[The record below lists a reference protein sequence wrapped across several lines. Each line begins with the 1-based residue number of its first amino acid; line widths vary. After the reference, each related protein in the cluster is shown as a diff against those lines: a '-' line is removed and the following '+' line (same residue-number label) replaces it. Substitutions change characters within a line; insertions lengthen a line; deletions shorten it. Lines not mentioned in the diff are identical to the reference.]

1 MRTLDWIV
9 LVASLVSIIAY
20 GLYRSRGSNTVDRYL
35 LAGRSMPW
43 YAMAL
48 SIMATQASAITFIST
63 TGQSYVDGMRFVQ
76 AYFGLPLAMI
86 VISAT
91 VVPVFHHLRVY
102 TAYEYL
108 ENRFDAKTRALASVI
123 FLCQRG
129 LSAGLTIYAPAIVL
143 SIILGWPESVTTSLM
158 GITVVTYTVI
168 GGIKA
173 VTWSDVQQMCVIF
186 LGLVVSLVTVFVL
199 LPHSVSIG
207 SAVFLAGAAGR
218 LNAVTT
224 NFDWNDRFNIWSGLI
239 GSTFLFLSYFGCDQ
253 SQVQRYLTGSSVAQS
268 RLSLLFN
275 AVAKIPMQFFI
286 LFIGAMVFV
295 FYLFVQPP
303 VLFQHAELAR
313 IERAADYA
321 PIQTQFQTAF
331 DSRRRAALAL
341 ADAHRKGDRMASAQD
356 LAEYRAAQRSID
368 DARNRASKLV
378 TATGGEKDFS
388 DTNYIFLSFVTRYL
402 PMGLVGLV
410 IAVIFAATMSASSG
424 EINSLATV
432 TIVDLYRRH
441 VRRGASDHHYVTASR
456 WATLFWGAYA
466 VLFAGWGKK
475 LGSLIVAVNVVGSL
489 FYGSLLG
496 CFVLAF
502 AFRRVRGTATFV
514 GMLAG
519 EVAIFW
525 AFFYTHISYLWYNVI
540 GCVVVI
546 ATALAITYFWPS
558 AGVPAK
564 SAKEYMP
571 RPE

>member
-1 MRTLDWIV
+1 MRALDWVV
-9 LVASLVSIIAY
+9 LLASLVSIVAY

-35 LAGRSMPW
+35 LAGKTMPW

-76 AYFGLPLAMI
+76 AYFGLPIAMI
-86 VISAT
+86 VVCAV
-91 VVPVFHHLRVY
+91 VVPVFYRARVY

-143 SIILGWPESVTTSLM
+143 SVILGWPERSTTLLM
-158 GITVVTYTVI
+158 GATVVTYTVI

-173 VTWSDVQQMCVIF
+173 VTWSDVQQMGVIF
-186 LGLVVSLVTVFVL
+186 LGLLIALVTVIVL
-199 LPHSVSIG
+199 LPHSVSFG
-207 SAVFLAGAAGR
+207 DAVFLAGAAGR

-253 SQVQRYLTGSSVAQS
+253 SQVQRYLTGRSIMES

-295 FYLFVQPP
+295 FYVFVEPP
-303 VLFQHAELAR
+303 VLFQHTELAR
-313 IERAADYA
+313 ISQASEYSSVETRYHE
-321 PIQTQFQTAF
+321 AF
-331 DSRRRAALAL
+331 ERRREAALAL
-341 ADAHRKGDRMASAQD
+341 AQAHRAGDGAAHARSLVDYRGAQQSLDAARSSAALLVEAS
-356 LAEYRAAQRSID
+356 
-368 DARNRASKLV
+368 
-378 TATGGEKDFS
+378 GGEKSFS

-402 PMGLVGLV
+402 PAGIVGLV
-410 IAVIFAATMSASSG
+410 IAVVFAATMSASSG

-432 TIVDLYRRH
+432 TVVDLYRRH
-441 VRRGASDHHYVTASR
+441 FRRGASDHHYLNASR

-466 VLFAGWGKK
+466 VAFAGWGKK

-496 CFVLAF
+496 CFVVAF
-502 AFRRVRGTATFV
+502 AFRRVGGTAVFL

-519 EVAIFW
+519 EAAIFW
-525 AFFYTHISYLWYNVI
+525 AFLRGNISYLWYNVI
-540 GCVVVI
+540 GCVVVV
-546 ATALAITYFWPS
+546 TVALALTWLAP
-558 AGVPAK
+558 GVFARSTRRPA
-564 SAKEYMP
+564 
-571 RPE
+571 R